1 MSNTWKIIL
10 IILAMLIVLAI
21 VRAVVIGSIAK
32 TALKNQ
38 NQSLGVQTDPNYKV
52 LPGPPGGCPK
62 GMIWTG
68 RNCIQGT
75 QGV

>member
-38 NQSLGVQTDPNYKV
+38 NTSV
-52 LPGPPGGCPK
+52 LPQYQNQIIPDLAGSCPK

-68 RNCIQGT
+68 KNCIQGT
-75 QGV
+75 QGI